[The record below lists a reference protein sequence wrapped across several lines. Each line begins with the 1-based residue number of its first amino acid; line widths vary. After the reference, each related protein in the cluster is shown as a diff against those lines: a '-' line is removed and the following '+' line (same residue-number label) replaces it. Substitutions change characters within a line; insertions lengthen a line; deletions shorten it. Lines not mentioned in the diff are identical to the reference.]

1 MNTLPDFSRIRPS
14 DVVNE
19 IERLRLEVARLQ
31 EERDDLRASAFLWRN
46 LYERALPRAT
56 ERDTTTEEDHGRA
69 DRAHD
74 FQARAAAKRNQ
85 RAPGISISTPVVWEP
100 SLQGRPRVQDDHLGH
115 ADSSKRHVMT
125 GVTSLT
131 KCWSADGMP

>member
-19 IERLRLEVARLQ
+19 VERLRLEVARLQ

-56 ERDTTTEEDHGRA
+56 ERDATATEDHGRT

-74 FQARAAAKRNQ
+74 FQARSAAKRNQ
-85 RAPGISISTPVVWEP
+85 RAGISISAPVV
-100 SLQGRPRVQDDHLGH
+100 
-115 ADSSKRHVMT
+115 
-125 GVTSLT
+125 
-131 KCWSADGMP
+131 

>member
-19 IERLRLEVARLQ
+19 VERLRLEIARLQ
-31 EERDDLRASAFLWRN
+31 EERDDLRASAFLRN

-56 ERDTTTEEDHGRA
+56 ERDATATEDHGRA

-74 FQARAAAKRNQ
+74 FQVRSAAKRNQ
-85 RAPGISISTPVVWEP
+85 RAPGISISTPVV
-100 SLQGRPRVQDDHLGH
+100 
-115 ADSSKRHVMT
+115 
-125 GVTSLT
+125 
-131 KCWSADGMP
+131 

>member
-19 IERLRLEVARLQ
+19 VERLRREIARLQ

-46 LYERALPRAT
+46 LYERAVPHVT
-56 ERDTTTEEDHGRA
+56 ERDTTATEDHGRA

-74 FQARAAAKRNQ
+74 FQVRSAAKRNQ
-85 RAPGISISTPVVWEP
+85 RAPGISISTPAV
-100 SLQGRPRVQDDHLGH
+100 
-115 ADSSKRHVMT
+115 
-125 GVTSLT
+125 
-131 KCWSADGMP
+131 